1 MNRLF
6 KLLKRRKVLG
16 ERFTSDYTTRRFR
29 SELIKKLDSDIN
41 FENLEYIYQIGNCK
55 YDSKYHLKIKNLI
68 KKKRIRQIQFLRGI
82 EYGIDTLGLTP
93 IGDYID
99 RGPSSAQVI
108 DIILNLQNK
117 GFQVFCIKGNH
128 EDDFLEHFEY
138 EIKNKNFRTKS
149 KIQAFDLIENDEI
162 IGRYEK
168 FLNSLDNILKLT
180 P

>member
-99 RGPSSAQVI
+99 TYILKTKDNRTTILLIKGSFDENQLSVLDKI
-108 DIILNLQNK
+108 DIENLNIRK
-117 GFQVFCIKGNH
+117 YWKR
-128 EDDFLEHFEY
+128 
-138 EIKNKNFRTKS
+138 K
-149 KIQAFDLIENDEI
+149 LIFPI
-162 IGRYEK
+162 
-168 FLNSLDNILKLT
+168 
-180 P
+180 

>member
-99 RGPSSAQVI
+99 TY
-108 DIILNLQNK
+108 ILKTKDNGTTILL
-117 GFQVFCIKGNH
+117 IKG
-128 EDDFLEHFEY
+128 
-138 EIKNKNFRTKS
+138 S
-149 KIQAFDLIENDEI
+149 FDENQLSV
-162 IGRYEK
+162 G
-168 FLNSLDNILKLT
+168 
-180 P
+180 